1 MNLDEYLDCATEM
14 RNEIAA
20 YDEQLVRLLDERV
33 QLAKTL
39 VELKKEYSRPAYTPI
54 VEEKKIEYLS
64 TLTSYPDLIKMIW
77 PMIMGYSRIP
87 YNERIQ

>member
-1 MNLDEYLDCATEM
+1 MNLDEYLDRATEM
-14 RNEIAA
+14 RNEIAV
-20 YDEQLVRLLDERV
+20 YDEKIVRLLDERV
-33 QLAKTL
+33 QLAKNL

-64 TLTSYPDLIKMIW
+64 TLTSYPDLIKMVW

-87 YNERIQ
+87 YNERI

>member
-1 MNLDEYLDCATEM
+1 MNLDEYLNRATEM

-20 YDEQLVRLLDERV
+20 YDEQLVRLLDKRV
-33 QLAKTL
+33 QLAKNL
-39 VELKKEYSRPAYTPI
+39 VELKKEHSRPAYTPI

-64 TLTSYPDLIKMIW
+64 TLTSYPYLIKMVW

-87 YNERIQ
+87 YNERI

>member
-1 MNLDEYLDCATEM
+1 MNLNEYLNRATEM

-20 YDEQLVRLLDERV
+20 YDEQLVRLLDKRV
-33 QLAKTL
+33 QLAKNL
-39 VELKKEYSRPAYTPI
+39 VELKKEHSRPAYTPI

-64 TLTSYPDLIKMIW
+64 TLTSYPALIKMVW

-87 YNERIQ
+87 YNERI

>member
-1 MNLDEYLDCATEM
+1 MNLDEYLNRATEM

-20 YDEQLVRLLDERV
+20 YDEQIVRLLDKRV
-33 QLAKTL
+33 QLAKNL
-39 VELKKEYSRPAYTPI
+39 VELKKEHSRPAYTPI

-64 TLTSYPDLIKMIW
+64 TLTSYPDLIKMVW

-87 YNERIQ
+87 YNERI